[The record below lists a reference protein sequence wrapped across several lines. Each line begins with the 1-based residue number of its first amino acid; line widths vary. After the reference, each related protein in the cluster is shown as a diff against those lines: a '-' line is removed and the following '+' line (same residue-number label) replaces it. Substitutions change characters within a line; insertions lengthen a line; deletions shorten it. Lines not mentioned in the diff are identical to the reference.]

1 MVEAIEEVIEEEDHE
16 RRTHLRRQYM
26 TVFLT
31 HNLYFLL
38 MKLVQSQWVNQCSK
52 HYMLEQYQYKADL

>member
-1 MVEAIEEVIEEEDHE
+1 MVESTEEVIEEEDYE
-16 RRTHLRRQYM
+16 IRTQFCRQYM

-31 HNLYFLL
+31 HNLHFLL
-38 MKLVQSQWVNQCSK
+38 MKLVPSQRVNQCSK